1 MVKRSRRRAVSRI
14 LLCQY
19 EQAWRNRSSF
29 HSGRTSGTVLSQNFV
44 VELLIRLHHAL
55 NVEAGQG
62 TLAAALPINFADLTN
77 CCNHLVLVVHQE
89 PRDPIFHQLHHTS
102 ASVGNHR
109 RSSRH
114 GLQRRETKRLLPLQR
129 KQKGSRTS
137 DLSQGE
143 IVGQSWNVADL
154 FAVD

>member
-19 EQAWRNRSSF
+19 EQAWRNRSSL

-44 VELLIRLHHAL
+44 VELLIRFHHAL
-55 NVEAGQG
+55 NAETGQG
-62 TLAAALPINFADLTN
+62 ALAAALPINLADLTN
-77 CCNHLVLVVHQE
+77 RSNHLVFVVHQE
-89 PRDPIFHQLHHTS
+89 PRDPIFHQLQHTPT
-102 ASVGNHR
+102 SVGNHR

-114 GLQRRETKRLLPLQR
+114 GLQHRETKRLLPLQR

-137 DLSQGE
+137 NLSQGE
-143 IVGQSWNVADL
+143 SVGQIWNV
-154 FAVD
+154 